1 MDRKIDKSNTINEM
15 KYYVFDSQSGGLTIY
30 LLVKIINNN
39 TVEIF
44 STNNEEYMD
53 YMDYSE
59 NELTKLCSK
68 NNLVKRFNYINKI
81 FYDDH
86 LLPNTLLLK
95 LNNNKYVFISTY
107 FYQFESKDNITN
119 YISVTGG
126 NGITSSIAYSNDNLY
141 ILERRVV
148 IGRKH
153 LSTKNIPSLNKMD
166 ICIYELLYELSKKK
180 YISKCVPLEINY
192 MASNIKR

>member
-1 MDRKIDKSNTINEM
+1 MSKSIKKKNSNKTKKYNRKIDKSNTINEM

-68 NNLVKRFNYINKI
+68 K
-81 FYDDH
+81 
-86 LLPNTLLLK
+86 
-95 LNNNKYVFISTY
+95 
-107 FYQFESKDNITN
+107 Q
-119 YISVTGG
+119 
-126 NGITSSIAYSNDNLY
+126 SSETI
-141 ILERRVV
+141 
-148 IGRKH
+148 
-153 LSTKNIPSLNKMD
+153 
-166 ICIYELLYELSKKK
+166 
-180 YISKCVPLEINY
+180 
-192 MASNIKR
+192 

>member
-1 MDRKIDKSNTINEM
+1 MYLSRNI
-15 KYYVFDSQSGGLTIY
+15 KYYIFDSQDGGLTTY
-30 LLVKIINNN
+30 LLVKIINDN
-39 TVEIF
+39 TVEMF
-44 STNNEEYMD
+44 SINTTNDEE

-59 NELTKLCSK
+59 NELKTLCTK
-68 NNLVKRFNYINKI
+68 NNLVKQFKYINKI
-81 FYDDH
+81 FYDDV

-119 YISVTGG
+119 YISETAG
-126 NGITSSIAYSNDNLY
+126 NGITSSIAYSNDKLY

-148 IGRKH
+148 IEKKH
-153 LSTKNIPSLNKMD
+153 LSIKNIPCLNKMD
-166 ICIYELLYELSKKK
+166 ICIYQLLYELSKKK

-192 MASNIKR
+192 MASNIQK

>member
-1 MDRKIDKSNTINEM
+1 MNLQNSA
-15 KYYVFDSQSGGLTIY
+15 Q
-30 LLVKIINNN
+30 
-39 TVEIF
+39 
-44 STNNEEYMD
+44 
-53 YMDYSE
+53 
-59 NELTKLCSK
+59 K

-107 FYQFESKDNITN
+107 FYQFESNDNITN

-166 ICIYELLYELSKKK
+166 IYVYM
-180 YISKCVPLEINY
+180 NY
-192 MASNIKR
+192 YMN